1 MIIFNNI
8 ESGFSYR
15 ACRTQYDNFFF
26 HNVNDFK
33 NKKKVYE
40 IIKIL
45 KKFKRKKLI
54 NKIGISLNSAE
65 EIIVLKKKFIPDIVQ
80 IPFNLLDRRIV
91 TSGWYNKLKLKKIE
105 VHARSIF
112 AKGLLV
118 NNKFYKEKLYFK
130 KWQKIFSNW
139 FYWLNKC
146 EINPIDYCLNDLQNY
161 DFDKIV
167 IGINSKDN
175 LQKIINFK
183 KIKFKNKVFKFNIN
197 DKKLLDPR
205 KWH

>member
-1 MIIFNNI
+1 M
-8 ESGFSYR
+8 E
-15 ACRTQYDNFFF
+15 
-26 HNVNDFK
+26 
-33 NKKKVYE
+33 
-40 IIKIL
+40 IL
-45 KKFKRKKLI
+45 KRMGYFK
-54 NKIGISLNSAE
+54 KIGISIY
-65 EIIVLKKKFIPDIVQ
+65 EIDELKYLIHKYKIQVVQ
-80 IPFNLLDRRIV
+80 CPFNLLDRRIV

-139 FYWLNKC
+139 FQWLNKC

-175 LQKIINFK
+175 LQKIVNFK